1 MKTTNVAIVNGISL
15 QVVADAK
22 EQLVVIKPVCD
33 ILGVALHSQLTKL
46 KEHPIFGST
55 ITLSITVGADG
66 KSREMACIPLR
77 FFSSWL
83 FSINPDIVKEDI
95 RDNLIQFQLK
105 CNDILFN
112 YFFNRADFALKKEQA
127 IVKAKEEYDESTE
140 EVRLAKSRQKIKET
154 AYNKALSLTFE
165 DYLNDQQQLKIPGF
179 E

>member
-1 MKTTNVAIVNGISL
+1 
-15 QVVADAK
+15 
-22 EQLVVIKPVCD
+22 
-33 ILGVALHSQLTKL
+33 
-46 KEHPIFGST
+46 
-55 ITLSITVGADG
+55 
-66 KSREMACIPLR
+66 MACIPLR

-83 FSINPDIVKEDI
+83 FSINPDNVKEDI